1 MTKPW
6 ALITGASVGIGREF
20 AVQLAAS
27 GHNLVLVSRSQADLE
42 RVASEVQQYGVETE
56 ILVADLVNRTQ
67 RALVADRLRSTTNPI
82 DVLINNAGMGV
93 NQRFVTGELDR
104 ELYMLELLVTA
115 VLELSHAAAG
125 QMKSRGTGKIVI
137 VSSVASFIAGGT
149 YSAAKTWTTVFA
161 EGLSV
166 ELAASGVRVMA
177 LCPGFT
183 HTEFHQ
189 RAGIRKADVPAALW
203 LDVRKLV
210 RTALVDLERGVV
222 VSVPDWKY
230 KTLVWL
236 ARSLPRKTVRNF
248 GFKFRNKSRQ

>member
-20 AVQLAAS
+20 ALQLAAS
-27 GHNLVLVSRSQADLE
+27 GHNLVLVSRSQSDLE
-42 RVASEVQQYGVETE
+42 AVAAETAKFGAQSE
-56 ILVADLVNRTQ
+56 ILVADLVQ
-67 RALVADRLRSTTNPI
+67 PAERAKVASRLRSLDQPI
-82 DVLINNAGMGV
+82 EVLINNAGIGV
-93 NQRFVTGELDR
+93 NQRFVSGELER

-125 QMKSRGTGKIVI
+125 QMQQRNTGKIVI

-149 YSAAKTWTTVFA
+149 YSAAKAWTTVFA
-161 EGLSV
+161 EGLQV
-166 ELAASGVRVMA
+166 ELAPHNVKVMA

-189 RAGIRKADVPAALW
+189 RAGIRKADVPASLW
-203 LDVRKLV
+203 LDVRDLV

-222 VSVPDWKY
+222 ISVPDWKY
-230 KTLVWL
+230 KILVAL
-236 ARSLPRKTVRNF
+236 AKSLPRKTVRNF
-248 GFKFRNKSRQ
+248 GFKFRNKSRR

>member
-1 MTKPW
+1 
-6 ALITGASVGIGREF
+6 
-20 AVQLAAS
+20 
-27 GHNLVLVSRSQADLE
+27 VLVSRSQADLE
-42 RVASEVQQYGVETE
+42 LVATEVQQYGVETE
-56 ILVADLVNRTQ
+56 ILVADLVDRTQ
-67 RALVADRLRSTTNPI
+67 RALVADRLRSTQNPI
-82 DVLINNAGMGV
+82 DVLINNAGIGV
-93 NQRFVTGELDR
+93 NQRFVSGDLER

-166 ELAASGVRVMA
+166 ELATSGVRVMA

-203 LDVRKLV
+203 LDVRDLV

-248 GFKFRNKSRQ
+248 GFKFRNKSRR